1 MESQYL
7 CFGVLERHPPTT
19 TNTTTTTSTTHSPG
33 QDRHVG
39 DGCRKGT
46 IRCWSLL
53 IIIVLIVIIIKII
66 LITIICSNDS
76 NNSRNNAANK
86 NGKKMMILMILTF
99 GSQLFQHCVNNDV
112 GASSPNLMKLMMI
125 FSFMIAIMVMMTLTT
140 LTKATG
146 TTMTT
151 LTPALQW
158 TTRGPSDSG
167 QAPDD
172 FLMKDSTCLIMII
185 MMTMAPALWW
195 SWLWCS
201 WWT

>member
-1 MESQYL
+1 
-7 CFGVLERHPPTT
+7 
-19 TNTTTTTSTTHSPG
+19 
-33 QDRHVG
+33 
-39 DGCRKGT
+39 
-46 IRCWSLL
+46 
-53 IIIVLIVIIIKII
+53 
-66 LITIICSNDS
+66 
-76 NNSRNNAANK
+76 
-86 NGKKMMILMILTF
+86 MMIIMILTF

-146 TTMTT
+146 TTTTMTI

-172 FLMKDSTCLIMII
+172 FLMKDSTCFIMII
-185 MMTMAPALWW
+185 MMTMAPAL
-195 SWLWCS
+195 
-201 WWT
+201 